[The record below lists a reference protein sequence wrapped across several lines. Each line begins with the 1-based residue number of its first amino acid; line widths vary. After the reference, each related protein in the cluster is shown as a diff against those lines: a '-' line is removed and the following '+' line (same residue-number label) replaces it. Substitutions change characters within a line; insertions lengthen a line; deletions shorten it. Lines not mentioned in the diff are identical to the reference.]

1 MFPLIEILDKMADNY
16 SNSQKDVTVNEGY
29 ELGNPQYLERC
40 EKQPLPSCLQRRHSC
55 SRWHIVLF
63 LIVAVVIIVLVGLLS
78 PAGLMRRETAG
89 SKGRNT
95 RRNTIKGYEESI
107 ITRLIM

>member
-1 MFPLIEILDKMADNY
+1 MAYDY
-16 SNSQKDVTVNEGY
+16 SNSQIHVPVNEGY

-55 SRWHIVLF
+55 RRWHIVLF
-63 LIVAVVIIVLVGLLS
+63 LTVATVIIVLVGLLS
-78 PAGLMRRETAG
+78 PAGLVRWKTAASNG
-89 SKGRNT
+89 KNT